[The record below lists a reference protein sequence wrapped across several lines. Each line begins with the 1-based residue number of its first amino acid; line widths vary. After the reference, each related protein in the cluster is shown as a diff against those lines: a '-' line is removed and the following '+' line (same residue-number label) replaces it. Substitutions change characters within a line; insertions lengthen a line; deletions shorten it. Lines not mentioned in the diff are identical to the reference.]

1 MTKIDND
8 ITVYNNL
15 IEECIYNFFDGLTD
29 DEIRNV
35 SMSQWN
41 SCLINIYN
49 TLFKHQKESLTDN
62 KRTILDIYNKDLVMY
77 LFDIYSYYC
86 MYFNREI
93 SLFGYLLFTGYNRTD
108 FINIYYNGL
117 ASRKDFDFRE
127 NMREYRHE
135 SLKSLLLQ
143 GGKTQ
148 FGATVILN
156 HDYDYNLPGSNRDV
170 VERRQLNK
178 IDIAEQLG
186 IQLDSNELLTDG
198 DNK

>member
-8 ITVYNNL
+8 ITVYKNS
-15 IEECIYNFFDGLTD
+15 IEECIYIFFDGLTD
-29 DEIRNV
+29 DEIRQV

-49 TLFKHQKESLTDN
+49 TLFKHQKESKTDN

-93 SLFGYLLFTGYNRTD
+93 SLFGYILLTGFSRSD
-108 FINIYYNGL
+108 FINIYYSDS
-117 ASRKDFDFRE
+117 ARCKDLDFRE

-178 IDIAEQLG
+178 SDIAEQLG
-186 IQLDSNELLTDG
+186 IQLESNELLTDSN
-198 DNK
+198 DN

>member
-1 MTKIDND
+1 
-8 ITVYNNL
+8 
-15 IEECIYNFFDGLTD
+15 
-29 DEIRNV
+29 
-35 SMSQWN
+35 
-41 SCLINIYN
+41 
-49 TLFKHQKESLTDN
+49 
-62 KRTILDIYNKDLVMY
+62 
-77 LFDIYSYYC
+77 

-93 SLFGYLLFTGYNRTD
+93 SLFGYILLTGFNRSE
-108 FINIYYNGL
+108 FINIYYSDS
-117 ASRKDFDFRE
+117 ARCKDLDFRE

-178 IDIAEQLG
+178 GEIASQLG
-186 IQLDSNELLTDG
+186 ITLDSNELLTDREK
-198 DNK
+198 N